1 MAVVWHSVDLVDVM
15 ENSIGT
21 ETIHIDLTSH
31 DRLQYLGGDWLFGC
45 SVNISPRTYPPPRS
59 FPTPG

>member
-45 SVNISPRTYPPPRS
+45 SVNISPRTYPPP
-59 FPTPG
+59 